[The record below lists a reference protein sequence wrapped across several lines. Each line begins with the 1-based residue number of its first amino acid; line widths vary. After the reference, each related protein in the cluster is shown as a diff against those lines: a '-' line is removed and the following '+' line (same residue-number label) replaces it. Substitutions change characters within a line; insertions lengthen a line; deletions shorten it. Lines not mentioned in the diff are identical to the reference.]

1 VYSRVVKR
9 ISGVRH
15 PLSADGASA
24 GWDFLTNHAHVLI
37 CIASDPGVR
46 LRDIAGAVG
55 ITERAT
61 QRIVAELVREGY
73 VMRERRGRRNHY
85 EVVPDLPLRHP
96 LVQEREVGDL
106 LDVLIGSALPA
117 AGADDSSSR

>member
-1 VYSRVVKR
+1 MKT
-9 ISGVRH
+9 ISGVSH
-15 PLSADGASA
+15 PQFADKTSSA
-24 GWDFLTNHAHVLI
+24 WDFLTNHAHVLI

-73 VMRERRGRRNHY
+73 VVRERRGRRNHY
-85 EVVPDLPLRHP
+85 KVVSDLPLRHP
-96 LVQEREVGDL
+96 LVQERQVGDL
-106 LDVLIGSALPA
+106 LEVLVGSSPPA
-117 AGADDSSSR
+117 AGADGGLSR